1 MNSNEMRNENIAV
14 TQKILFLSYRQELYE
29 KFCFCLAGQHDILY
43 HRIRE
48 NDKEQFL
55 VDYNVV
61 LYIIEMLR
69 FTERS
74 AELIRGVRKKQYA
87 PILFISG
94 AQMEKTRK
102 EEVARAVKGG
112 ADRYLSSVQS
122 VEEMAAEIKALI
134 RMQTRMKRELEVW
147 EYQDLKLVP
156 GRRQVFLR
164 EREVF
169 LTRIEFDVVYY
180 LAAQNGRAVTYKEL
194 YEAVWHN
201 EYLFDDG
208 SIMTHIHRIR
218 YKIEKNC
225 KNPFFIQNVYGVGYR
240 FGCSCTQRTLLKKV
254 I

>member
-14 TQKILFLSYRQELYE
+14 TQKILFLSYRQDLYE
-29 KFCFCLAGQHDILY
+29 KFCFCLAGQPDILY

-48 NDKEQFL
+48 NDKEQFQ
-55 VDYNVV
+55 VDYHFV

-74 AELIRGVRKKQYA
+74 AKLIHNVRKKQYA

-94 AQMEKTRK
+94 ALLEKTRK
-102 EEVARAVKGG
+102 EEAVCAVKNG
-112 ADRYLSSVQS
+112 ADRYLSSIQS
-122 VEEMAAEIKALI
+122 IEEMIAEVKALI
-134 RMQTRMKRELEVW
+134 RLQTRMKEEPEVW
-147 EYQDLKLVP
+147 EYRDLKLIP
-156 GRRQVFLR
+156 DRRQVFFQEKEIL
-164 EREVF
+164 
-169 LTRIEFDVVYY
+169 LTRIEFDIVYY

-208 SIMTHIHRIR
+208 SIMAHIHRIR
-218 YKIEKNC
+218 HKIEKNC
-225 KNPFFIQNVYGVGYR
+225 KKPSFIQNVYGVGYR
-240 FGCSCTQRTLLKKV
+240 FGCSCTHRTLRKKA

>member
-1 MNSNEMRNENIAV
+1 MDSDKMRNENIGV

-43 HRIRE
+43 HRIRD
-48 NDKEQFL
+48 NDKDQFS
-55 VDYNVV
+55 VYCNVV

-69 FTERS
+69 FTEWS
-74 AELIRGVRKKQYA
+74 AELIHNVRKKQYA

-102 EEVARAVKGG
+102 EEAVRAVKSG
-112 ADRYLSSVQS
+112 ADRYLSSIQS
-122 VEEMAAEIKALI
+122 IEEMAAEIKALI
-134 RMQTRMKRELEVW
+134 RMQTRMKGESEVW

-156 GRRQVFLR
+156 DRRQVFFQ
-164 EREVF
+164 EREVP
-169 LTRIEFDVVYY
+169 LTRLEFDIVYY

-208 SIMTHIHRIR
+208 SIMAHIHRIR
-218 YKIEKNC
+218 NKIEKNG
-225 KNPFFIQNVYGVGYR
+225 KIPYFIQNVYGVGYR
-240 FGCSCTQRTLLKKV
+240 FGCSCTQKTLLKKA

>member
-14 TQKILFLSYRQELYE
+14 TQKILFLSYRQDLYE

-48 NDKEQFL
+48 NDKEQFP

-61 LYIIEMLR
+61 LYIIEMFR

-74 AELIRGVRKKQYA
+74 AQLIHNVRKKQYA

-102 EEVARAVKGG
+102 DEAARAVKSG

-134 RMQTRMKRELEVW
+134 RMQTRLNRELEVW

-169 LTRIEFDVVYY
+169 LTRIEFDIVYY

-194 YEAVWHN
+194 YEAVWHS

-208 SIMTHIHRIR
+208 SIMAHIHRIR
-218 YKIEKNC
+218 HKIEKNC
-225 KNPFFIQNVYGVGYR
+225 KNPAFIQNVYGVGYR
-240 FGCSCTQRTLLKKV
+240 FGCGCTQKTLLKKA